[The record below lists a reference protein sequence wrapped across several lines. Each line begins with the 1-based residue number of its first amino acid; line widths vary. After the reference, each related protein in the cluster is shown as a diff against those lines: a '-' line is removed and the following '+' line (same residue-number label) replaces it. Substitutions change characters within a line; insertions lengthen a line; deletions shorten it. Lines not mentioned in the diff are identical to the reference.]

1 MAKDRLNSPLEL
13 PIKHK
18 YLQSLRYF
26 LNVLIKNLRCK
37 EGACRSGA
45 GTNAARS
52 RPSGPPHGGQPGR
65 TPAPGCAV
73 LPSVKSSSCTST
85 VSQRETQMQQLDR
98 SLSGNRYGEPKL
110 RKTQGGKQEKKVI
123 HPYSRKA
130 AQLAREAHKQEK
142 KEKLKTDKALRLS
155 IIGEKLQWFQ
165 SHLDPNKIEYTKK
178 EAGELIEN
186 YMCRFNA
193 ELEQIELQ
201 NSIKGRQGRQHGSRE
216 TVIKQTIERERQ
228 LYEGYGIEIPDIMNR
243 KHLKFFREWDGDLR
257 KLPNIKMKKL
267 SARDAAGSHPEVA
280 DTEAEEELNKAEE
293 VA

>member
-1 MAKDRLNSPLEL
+1 M
-13 PIKHK
+13 
-18 YLQSLRYF
+18 
-26 LNVLIKNLRCK
+26 
-37 EGACRSGA
+37 
-45 GTNAARS
+45 
-52 RPSGPPHGGQPGR
+52 
-65 TPAPGCAV
+65 
-73 LPSVKSSSCTST
+73 
-85 VSQRETQMQQLDR
+85 
-98 SLSGNRYGEPKL
+98 PKL
-110 RKTQGGKQEKKVI
+110 RKPQGGKQEKKVI

-130 AQLAREAHKQEK
+130 AQLAREVHKQEK

-165 SHLDPNKIEYTKK
+165 SHLDPSKIEYTKK

-267 SARDAAGSHPEVA
+267 SARDAACSHPEVI
-280 DTEAEEELNKAEE
+280 DEEAKEDLNEGEE
-293 VA
+293 VGPEEHQLIQELK

>member
-1 MAKDRLNSPLEL
+1 
-13 PIKHK
+13 
-18 YLQSLRYF
+18 Q
-26 LNVLIKNLRCK
+26 
-37 EGACRSGA
+37 
-45 GTNAARS
+45 
-52 RPSGPPHGGQPGR
+52 
-65 TPAPGCAV
+65 
-73 LPSVKSSSCTST
+73 
-85 VSQRETQMQQLDR
+85 
-98 SLSGNRYGEPKL
+98 PKL

-142 KEKLKTDKALRLS
+142 KENNDVIFNVKFILV
-155 IIGEKLQWFQ
+155 GEKLQWFQ

-178 EAGELIEN
+178 EAGELVES

-267 SARDAAGSHPEVA
+267 SAKDAACSNPEVA
-280 DTEAEEELNKAEE
+280 DVEAMEAKEESNKEE
-293 VA
+293 DVA

>member
-1 MAKDRLNSPLEL
+1 
-13 PIKHK
+13 
-18 YLQSLRYF
+18 Q
-26 LNVLIKNLRCK
+26 
-37 EGACRSGA
+37 
-45 GTNAARS
+45 
-52 RPSGPPHGGQPGR
+52 
-65 TPAPGCAV
+65 
-73 LPSVKSSSCTST
+73 
-85 VSQRETQMQQLDR
+85 
-98 SLSGNRYGEPKL
+98 PKL

-130 AQLAREAHKQEK
+130 AQLARAAHKQEK
-142 KEKLKTDKALRLS
+142 KENNDVITNVKFILT
-155 IIGEKLQWFQ
+155 GEKLQWFQ
-165 SHLDPNKIEYTKK
+165 SHLDPDKIEYTKK

-186 YMCRFNA
+186 YMCRFDA

-267 SARDAAGSHPEVA
+267 SAKDAALAAFNNPEVA
-280 DTEAEEELNKAEE
+280 DVEANEELNKEE
-293 VA
+293 EMA

>member
-1 MAKDRLNSPLEL
+1 
-13 PIKHK
+13 
-18 YLQSLRYF
+18 Q
-26 LNVLIKNLRCK
+26 
-37 EGACRSGA
+37 
-45 GTNAARS
+45 
-52 RPSGPPHGGQPGR
+52 
-65 TPAPGCAV
+65 
-73 LPSVKSSSCTST
+73 
-85 VSQRETQMQQLDR
+85 
-98 SLSGNRYGEPKL
+98 PKL

-130 AQLAREAHKQEK
+130 AQLAREVHKQEK
-142 KEKLKTDKALRLS
+142 KENDGVVINVKFILA
-155 IIGEKLQWFQ
+155 GEKLQWFQ
-165 SHLDPNKIEYTKK
+165 SHLDPDKIEYTKK

-216 TVIKQTIERERQ
+216 AVIKQTIERERQ

-267 SARDAAGSHPEVA
+267 SASDAACSHPEVA
-280 DTEAEEELNKAEE
+280 DVEAKEELNKEELNKA
-293 VA
+293 

>member
-1 MAKDRLNSPLEL
+1 MAMGMRVGLRLPQPLLL
-13 PIKHK
+13 PAAGGSSRGAPGP
-18 YLQSLRYF
+18 SLP
-26 LNVLIKNLRCK
+26 
-37 EGACRSGA
+37 A
-45 GTNAARS
+45 G
-52 RPSGPPHGGQPGR
+52 SGPTAVPGEAQGLRGGSPETRRGGR
-65 TPAPGCAV
+65 
-73 LPSVKSSSCTST
+73 
-85 VSQRETQMQQLDR
+85 
-98 SLSGNRYGEPKL
+98 PKL

-267 SARDAAGSHPEVA
+267 SAGDAACSHPEVA
-280 DTEAEEELNKAEE
+280 DVEAKEELNKAEE